1 MRDIVGLVE
10 LSGTA
15 HAAADIDNDGEVQI
29 ADVIANLRHI
39 VGLDNTDTF
48 DLVTDNGFAI
58 NALHADS
65 VGNLSLIINGD
76 ADLSHAEFL
85 IV

>member
-10 LSGTA
+10 LSGKA

>member
-1 MRDIVGLVE
+1 M
-10 LSGTA
+10 
-15 HAAADIDNDGEVQI
+15 QI

-39 VGLDNTDTF
+39 VGSDNKNTF

-65 VGNLSLIINGD
+65 VGSLSLVINGD
-76 ADLSHAEFL
+76 ADLSHEEFL
-85 IV
+85 IA